1 MIKILLFTI
10 ISKSIQIP
18 TTLYEI
24 TTRPYLYS
32 LGKKLNK
39 QCTIRDI
46 PEQEF
51 DDWKNKG
58 FEWVWFMGIWELGP
72 NSLKIAQEDA
82 GCIQGYN
89 ENCPGWTN
97 EDIIG
102 SPYSI
107 VRYSVNPAVGTLDDI
122 KWVRDQLNKRGI
134 KLMLDFV
141 PNHSAWEASEIKTN
155 KNFYIYTNHFPLQD
169 KTRYSNAGIAYGKEY
184 ESTSWTDCAQ
194 FNYFDRGLRDHQIG
208 VLKFIAS
215 IADGVRCDMSHCV
228 INKIFERCWEKELK
242 ELGYATPST
251 EFWKEATTAVKADY
265 PNFIF
270 LGECY
275 HDTEQ
280 TLVDLGFNYVYD
292 KIPYDKLRDKEVTNF
307 VDQVLRRSAEVKS
320 HSCFFTENHDENRAV
335 KTFGGYTQ
343 ANAAAAC
350 LLTLPGMRFINTFQ
364 WEGPR
369 NKIDVH
375 LRRANSEEPN
385 SECIHFYN
393 KLFELLKRKSMKYGE
408 FSQLYVDGSSTI
420 PAWSY
425 SYGEEHILITVNY
438 GDNRSSGWVRL
449 PYAPNGEIILLKEIL
464 TESTFYRNGD
474 ETRNKGLFVV
484 LEPYQVQIY
493 KY

>member
-1 MIKILLFTI
+1 MLTIFLFLSFI
-10 ISKSIQIP
+10 ESVQLP
-18 TTLYEI
+18 TSLYEI

-39 QCTIRDI
+39 KCTIRDI
-46 PEQEF
+46 PDSEF
-51 DDWKNKG
+51 DDWQSKG

-72 NSLKIAQEDA
+72 NSLKIAQEDE
-82 GCIQGYN
+82 GCINGYN
-89 ENCPGWTN
+89 VNCPGWTK

-107 VRYSVNPAVGTLDDI
+107 VQYNVNPDVGTLDDI
-122 KWVRDQLNKRGI
+122 RWLRQQLHKRGM

-141 PNHSAWEASEIKTN
+141 PNHSAWEAPQIKTN
-155 KNFYIYTNHFPLQD
+155 VNFYIHTNKFPIKD
-169 KTRYSNAGIAYGKEY
+169 TTRFSSSGIAYGKEY
-184 ESTSWTDCAQ
+184 ESSSWTDCAQ
-194 FNYFDRGLRDHQIG
+194 YNYFDQGLRDHQIG

-215 IADGVRCDMSHCV
+215 VADGVRCDMAHCI
-228 INKIFERCWEKELK
+228 INKIFEKCWIKELQS
-242 ELGYATPST
+242 LGYKTPST
-251 EFWKEATTAVKADY
+251 EFWKQATTAVKTDY

-270 LGECY
+270 LAECY

-292 KIPYDKLRDKEVTNF
+292 KIPYDRLRDNEVSDF
-307 VDQVLRRSAEVKS
+307 ISQVIQRSSKVKS
-320 HSCFFTENHDENRAV
+320 HRCFFTENHDENRAV
-335 KTFGGYTQ
+335 QTFGGYTK
-343 ANAAAAC
+343 ANAAAAL

-375 LRRANSEEPN
+375 LRRANDEVPN
-385 SECIHFYN
+385 NECIQFYE
-393 KLFELLKRKSMKYGE
+393 KLFKVLKLNCMKYGE
-408 FSQLYVDGSSTI
+408 FFQLNVDGAVNV

-425 SYGEEHILITVNY
+425 SYENENILIVVNY
-438 GDNRSSGWVRL
+438 GDNKSSGFVRL
-449 PYAPNGEIILLKEIL
+449 PYAPNGEIIPLVEVL
-464 TESTFYRNGD
+464 SGNNFYRDGN
-474 ETRNKGLFVV
+474 ELRSKGLFVI